1 MQSHSM
7 IRAELGNPVARD
19 RLVGVARN
27 ILKDA
32 DESEDAAHDA
42 VVQALSAASA
52 FRQDARVSTWLHR
65 VAVNA
70 ALMRRRKTK
79 RTERKVAA
87 SKQEGDALPWLSTTA
102 QTPSA
107 AALIERAEQLVQLRE
122 AIARLPEAYRSVLEH
137 HVYAEEPPEV
147 VAEKLGLTPSAVRT
161 RIGRARAQLATLLA
175 A

>member
-1 MQSHSM
+1 MQPRSL
-7 IRAELGNPVARD
+7 IQAELRNPIARD

-42 VVQALSAASA
+42 VVQALSAAGA

-70 ALMRRRKTK
+70 ALMRRRKSK
-79 RTERKVAA
+79 RAERKVAA
-87 SKQEGDALPWLSTTA
+87 SRAEGDALPWLSPTA

-107 AALIERAEQLVQLRE
+107 AAMIEQAEQLARLRE

-137 HVYAEEPPEV
+137 HVYAEESPEV
-147 VAEKLGLTPSAVRT
+147 VAQKLGLTPSAVRT
-161 RIGRARAQLATLLA
+161 RIGRARAQLADLLA